1 MSLLVRRFAS
11 DVQTMFD
18 FRFPSPKSF
27 LANALC
33 SKFWLM
39 FTNSFKI
46 IHMKLA
52 VQGQYSP
59 RTEEDALAI
68 DGKVSREPDLAWGQQ
83 RLEPQVPFD
92 SRLNLQSP
100 PKTRREKGT
109 PAKRSA
115 IFLEVSTSPNGSIK
129 QQT

>member
-1 MSLLVRRFAS
+1 
-11 DVQTMFD
+11 
-18 FRFPSPKSF
+18 
-27 LANALC
+27 
-33 SKFWLM
+33 M
-39 FTNSFKI
+39 FTNSFEI
-46 IHMKLA
+46 IHMKLT
-52 VQGQYSP
+52 VQEQYSP

-100 PKTRREKGT
+100 PKTPKRKGDTCEAECHRREQLDKS
-109 PAKRSA
+109 KY
-115 IFLEVSTSPNGSIK
+115 FLEVSTSPNGSIK